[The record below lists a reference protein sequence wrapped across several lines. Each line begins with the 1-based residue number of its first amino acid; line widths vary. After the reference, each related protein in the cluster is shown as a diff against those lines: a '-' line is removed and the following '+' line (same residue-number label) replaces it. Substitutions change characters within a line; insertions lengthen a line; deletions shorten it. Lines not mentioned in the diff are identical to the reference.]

1 MGSTIKVKTLDKEVE
16 LKVPAGTQTGTR
28 FRISG
33 EGMPHLQSSRK
44 GNLYVEV
51 KVTVPKKLNEDQK
64 EALLNYAHV
73 CGEDVKQFKGKGSW
87 LDKIID
93 KIMN

>member
-1 MGSTIKVKTLDKEVE
+1 METLDKKVE
-16 LKVPAGTQTGTR
+16 LKIPAGTQSGTR

-44 GNLYVEV
+44 GSLYVEV